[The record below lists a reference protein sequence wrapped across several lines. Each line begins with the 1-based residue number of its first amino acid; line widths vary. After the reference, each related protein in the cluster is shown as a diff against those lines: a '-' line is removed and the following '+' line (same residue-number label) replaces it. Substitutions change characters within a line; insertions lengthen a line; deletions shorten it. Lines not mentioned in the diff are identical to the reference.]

1 MKIIIAPDSFKESLP
16 AKQVAEAIKRGFE
29 RAIPNV
35 ECLLLPVG
43 DGGEGTVDAI
53 KSSLG
58 LEEKTVQVTGPF
70 GDEVQMPYFQKGK
83 LALFEV
89 ADLVGLAKIPIEKRN
104 PIAIQTEGIAQLI
117 LHLIDQGIKNIY
129 VGVGGTASNDGGL
142 GIASDLGYQ
151 FYDKNGMELK
161 ACGQS
166 LFEIRKI
173 SKERVLQIPSDVNI
187 KILADVTNPL
197 CGPHGATFTFGKQ
210 KGLDPSKFQE
220 VDVAIK
226 NFYGKVAPEILQL
239 DGAGAGGGIAA
250 GLCAFAGAEIVSGIQ
265 TCLNLI
271 NFDQKVTNADLVI
284 VGEGRLDSQS
294 LAGKAPIGV
303 AKRTPRGVPVLAICG
318 SLADDLPPLPFEN
331 IVAAFSILEKSEPL
345 EESLKKAAVYLEN
358 TATNIGQV
366 LALKKI
372 NQTIFSREK

>member
-1 MKIIIAPDSFKESLP
+1 MKIVIAPDSFKESLP
-16 AKQVAEAIKRGFE
+16 ANQVAEAIKRGFK
-29 RAIPNV
+29 RVIPDA

-58 LEEKTVQVTGPF
+58 LEEKTVHVNGPF
-70 GDEVQMPYFQKGK
+70 GDEVQMTYVQKGN

-104 PIAIQTEGIAQLI
+104 PLAIQTKGIAQLI
-117 LHLIDQGIKNIY
+117 LNLIGQGIKDIY

-142 GIASDLGYQ
+142 GIASGLGYQ

-166 LFEIRKI
+166 LFEISEI
-173 SKERVLQIPSDVNI
+173 LDSRVCLIPDDIQI

-210 KGLDPSKFQE
+210 KGMDPAKFQE
-220 VDVAIK
+220 VDCAIK
-226 NFYGKVAPEILQL
+226 NFYDKVAPEILQL

-303 AKRTPRGVPVLAICG
+303 AKRTPNGVPVIAICG
-318 SLADDLPPLPFEN
+318 SLDEDLPPLPFEN

-345 EESLKKAAVYLEN
+345 ADSLKKAAVYLEN
-358 TATNIGQV
+358 TAASIARIMS
-366 LALKKI
+366 L
-372 NQTIFSREK
+372 R